1 MAERSERATE
11 TPNTIY
17 DLASVLYHTLDAGA
31 SYDRYIRDA
40 EDAGDQ
46 ELVEFF
52 RVLRD
57 EDSRRADYAQELI
70 ALRTST
76 TGARTEDTVTTQR
89 EDATSSSSEEESR
102 LSRVSQE
109 PARGHEE
116 ERYGSPERE
125 REEQP
130 ESRREED
137 RGLIDDV
144 KDRLLGGSREER
156 RSEGSERR

>member
-1 MAERSERATE
+1 MAERSERATG

-31 SYDRYIRDA
+31 SYERYIRDA

-57 EDSRRADYAQELI
+57 EDSRRADYTQELL
-70 ALRTST
+70 ALRTPTST
-76 TGARTEDTVTTQR
+76 GTRTEDKTLEEESRRT
-89 EDATSSSSEEESR
+89 EDRTSEEESR
-102 LSRVSQE
+102 LSRVRQE
-109 PARGHEE
+109 PSRERVEE
-116 ERYGSPERE
+116 EGHYESTPDRE

-130 ESRREED
+130 EGRRED
-137 RGLIDDV
+137 RGLVDEV
-144 KDRLLGGSREER
+144 KDRLLGTDRPER
-156 RSEGSERR
+156 R